1 MGPDQRSIVGF
12 MGAAVV
18 FALVG
23 DVIKKKNGQSVP
35 AGSYVKI
42 ILGGTLGAGLLSLL
56 AEAGGSGAEFAKG
69 LAVITLLASI
79 LVNGADVF
87 KGVDTLTGTV
97 STPSNTIK
105 VPTLSGVT
113 KGQA

>member
-69 LAVITLLASI
+69 LAVITMLASI

-87 KGVDTLTGTV
+87 KGVDTLTGSVNKIGT
-97 STPSNTIK
+97 TTTTTAK
-105 VPTLSGVT
+105 AG
-113 KGQA
+113 